1 MRTLR
6 HWRASEEAGMAR
18 YDGKTASSTFDE
30 VAARLEAKAE
40 RDKADEKARRERERR
55 KRLGLP
61 EHGSEGR
68 FEPGE
73 RIVDDPY
80 QPGAKLAVKVNR
92 REHPLEY
99 LASARGRKGKA
110 RLNESQYAAGRR
122 FREIYERAQIGALKA
137 FDPGKVRVDG
147 GALAAPL
154 SAQVMQAHEELRVVA
169 WALGPVGYPVVAAVV
184 GEGRTLAEVAE
195 RWRGAISVD
204 DEPQMCARSA
214 GDVVLFVLQRGLDEL
229 GVLWGAVG
237 PESLQRRRF
246 VARALGVF
254 FPDPSDDVMREVQD
268 RYFRKRRIEAV
279 EVEERPLPRRR
290 RA

>member
-1 MRTLR
+1 
-6 HWRASEEAGMAR
+6 MAR

-110 RLNESQYAAGRR
+110 RLNETQYAAGRR

-154 SAQVMQAHEELRVVA
+154 SAQVMQAMAELRVISR
-169 WALGPVGYPVVAAVV
+169 ALGKEGYPIVAAVI
-184 GEGRTLAEVAE
+184 GQGRPVAEVAE
-195 RWRGAISVD
+195 RWRYAISVD
-204 DEPQMCARSA
+204 GEAAMRARSA
-214 GDVVLFVLQRGLDEL
+214 GDIVMEKLVCALDDLSE
-229 GVLWGAVG
+229 LWGAAG
-237 PESLQRRRF
+237 PEVLRRRRF

-268 RYFRKRRIEAV
+268 RYFRKRGIETV
-279 EVEERPLPRRR
+279 EVEERPLPRRC